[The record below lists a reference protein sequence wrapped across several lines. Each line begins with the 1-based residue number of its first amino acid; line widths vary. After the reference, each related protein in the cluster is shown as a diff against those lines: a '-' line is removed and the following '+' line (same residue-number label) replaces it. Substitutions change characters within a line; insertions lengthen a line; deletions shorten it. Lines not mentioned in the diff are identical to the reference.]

1 MKSFEKIEKEI
12 KSLEKMMNKL
22 IQYRD
27 ELDFNKGNVNSVQ
40 SDYDLYT
47 LDISIIQGKVEI
59 LEWVLKS

>member
-1 MKSFEKIEKEI
+1 MKSVEKIEKEI
-12 KSLEKMMNKL
+12 KFLEKRMKKL
-22 IQYRD
+22 YQYRD
-27 ELDFNKGNVNSVQ
+27 ELDFNKGNVNIVQ